1 MMPKPVAVIVVT
13 LALALGLGAFQ
24 IQSSSPE
31 DEVRNVIQRF
41 EQGLAE
47 RNVAKLEPL
56 VASDLV
62 VLENGGRNDGWAD
75 FRDHHLI
82 PEFQEPAPP
91 SKTQVIKV
99 TATPQMGWGYTR
111 TDMTLT
117 RKSGQKVEAVLWS
130 VYVVE
135 KRAEGWKLALLDW
148 SFKLQ
153 PPAASK

>member
-1 MMPKPVAVIVVT
+1 MQKFVAVILGSLT
-13 LALALGLGAFQ
+13 LALGLGAFQ
-24 IQSSSPE
+24 TQSPSAE

-41 EQGLAE
+41 ERGLAE
-47 RNVAKLEPL
+47 RDVAKLEPL
-56 VASDLV
+56 VAPDLV
-62 VLENGGRNDGWAD
+62 VLENGGRNDGWLD

-91 SKTQVIKV
+91 SKTQLIKI

-117 RKSGQKVEAVLWS
+117 HKSGQKVEAVLWS

-135 KRAEGWKLALLDW
+135 KRPEGWKLVLLDW
-148 SFKLQ
+148 SFKVQ
-153 PPAASK
+153 VPPASK

>member
-1 MMPKPVAVIVVT
+1 MRRFVPVTVVT
-13 LALALGLGAFQ
+13 LVLALGLAAFQ
-24 IQSSSPE
+24 LHSASPE

-47 RNVAKLEPL
+47 RDVTKLEPL
-56 VASDLV
+56 VAPGLV

-91 SKTQVIKV
+91 SKTQIIKI

-135 KRAEGWKLALLDW
+135 KRPEGWKLVLLDW
-148 SFKLQ
+148 SFKVQ
-153 PPAASK
+153 PPPASK

>member
-1 MMPKPVAVIVVT
+1 MKKPLLALVAVV
-13 LALALGLGAFQ
+13 LAWMPLYGQ
-24 IQSSSPE
+24 NPSPE
-31 DEVRNVIQRF
+31 EEVRNVIQRF

-47 RNVAKLEPL
+47 RDVAKLEPL
-56 VASDLV
+56 VAPDLV
-62 VLENGGRNDGWAD
+62 VLENGGRNDGWVD

-91 SKTQVIKV
+91 AKTAMVKIV
-99 TATPQMGWGYTR
+99 ATPQMGWGYTR

-135 KRAEGWKLALLDW
+135 KRAEGWKLVLLDW
-148 SFKLQ
+148 SIKVQ
-153 PPAASK
+153 PPPKSK

>member
-1 MMPKPVAVIVVT
+1 MMKPLIVLAAVV
-13 LALALGLGAFQ
+13 LAWMPLYGQNRG
-24 IQSSSPE
+24 PE
-31 DEVRNVIQRF
+31 AEVRRVIEQF

-47 RNVAKLEPL
+47 RNVAQLEPL

-62 VLENGGRNDGWAD
+62 VLENGGRNDGWVD

-91 SKTQVIKV
+91 SKAQVVKIV
-99 TATPQMGWGYTR
+99 ASPQMGWGYTR

-135 KRAEGWKLALLDW
+135 KRAEGWKLVLLDW
-148 SFKLQ
+148 SFKVQ
-153 PPAASK
+153 PPPASK

>member
-1 MMPKPVAVIVVT
+1 MKNSITVTVVT
-13 LALALGLGAFQ
+13 LTLALGLAASQTPGP
-24 IQSSSPE
+24 SPE
-31 DEVRNVIQRF
+31 DEVRSLIQRF

-47 RNVAKLEPL
+47 RDVAKLEPL

-91 SKTQVIKV
+91 SKTQVVKIV
-99 TATPQMGWGYTR
+99 ATPQMGWGYTR

-117 RKSGQKVEAVLWS
+117 RKSGQKAEAVLWS

-135 KRAEGWKLALLDW
+135 KRAEGWKLVLLDW
-148 SFKLQ
+148 SFKVQ

>member
-1 MMPKPVAVIVVT
+1 MQKFVVVT
-13 LALALGLGAFQ
+13 LVTLVLALGLVASQ
-24 IQSSSPE
+24 VRSLSPE

-47 RNVAKLEPL
+47 RDVAKLEPL
-56 VASDLV
+56 VALDLV
-62 VLENGGRNDGWAD
+62 VLENGGRNDGWLD

-91 SKTQVIKV
+91 SKTEMVKIA
-99 TATPQMGWGYTR
+99 ATPQMGWGYTR

-117 RKSGQKVEAVLWS
+117 RKSGQKLEAVLWS

-135 KRAEGWKLALLDW
+135 KRAGGWKIVLLDW
-148 SFKLQ
+148 SFKVQ
-153 PPAASK
+153 PPPASK

>member
-1 MMPKPVAVIVVT
+1 MQKSMIATIVT
-13 LALALGLGAFQ
+13 LVLALGLGAFQ
-24 IQSSSPE
+24 TQGPSPE
-31 DEVRNVIQRF
+31 EEVRNVIQRF

-47 RNVAKLEPL
+47 RDVAQLEPL
-56 VASDLV
+56 VAPDLV
-62 VLENGGRNDGWAD
+62 VLENGGRNDGWVD

-91 SKTQVIKV
+91 SKTAMVKIA
-99 TATPQMGWGYTR
+99 ATSQMGWGYTR

-135 KRAEGWKLALLDW
+135 KRAEGWKLVLLDW
-148 SFKLQ
+148 SIKVQ
-153 PPAASK
+153 PPPTSK

>member
-1 MMPKPVAVIVVT
+1 MQKPVAVTVVT
-13 LALALGLGAFQ
+13 LALALGLGASQ
-24 IQSSSPE
+24 IQGPSPE
-31 DEVRNVIQRF
+31 DEVRSVIQRF

-62 VLENGGRNDGWAD
+62 VLENGGRNDGWTD

-82 PEFQEPAPP
+82 PEFQEPASP
-91 SKTQVIKV
+91 SKTAIAKIV
-99 TATPQMGWGYTR
+99 ATPQMGWGYTR

-117 RKSGQKVEAVLWS
+117 RKSGQKAEAVLWT

-135 KRAEGWKLALLDW
+135 KRAEGWKLVLLDW

-153 PPAASK
+153 PPPASK